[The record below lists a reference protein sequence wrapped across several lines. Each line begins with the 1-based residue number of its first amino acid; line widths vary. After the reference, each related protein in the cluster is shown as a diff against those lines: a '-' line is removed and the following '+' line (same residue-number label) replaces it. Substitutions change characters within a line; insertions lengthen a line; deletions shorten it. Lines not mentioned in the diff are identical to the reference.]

1 MKTVIYNQGYNR
13 VENYQIISIER
24 AKLNRLLD
32 EERRTIE
39 TLADSVKRQIKNTQN
54 LSLTDV
60 QAVWNNI
67 QNHSLVKTVR
77 KRINILTDAYPQFLT
92 QVETARQRL
101 KKRIIESLEIAK
113 FTAQS
118 ATVFC

>member
-1 MKTVIYNQGYNR
+1 MTASNR

-24 AKLNRLLD
+24 AKLNCLLN

-39 TLADSVKRQIKNTQN
+39 TIADSVKQQIETTQN

-60 QAVWNNI
+60 QAIWKNI
-67 QNHSLVKTVR
+67 QKHSLVETVR
-77 KRINILTDAYPQFLT
+77 KRINILTDAYPQFVN

-113 FTAQS
+113 FTAQTS
-118 ATVFC
+118 AVFC